1 MVEVSG
7 VLEICI
13 LLPPSN
19 LRRGRTL
26 CIDVVSC
33 IDVVEADG
41 RIEVA

>member
-19 LRRGRTL
+19 LRRGRPSGE
-26 CIDVVSC
+26 VSC
-33 IDVVEADG
+33 IDVVEVDG
-41 RIEVA
+41 RIESG